1 MLYYITI
8 TRYTQNL
15 LFIIIGWNGANCLE
29 SRCTCRRLLLRF
41 FRLFFSPRFASLIV
55 SIFVVARLPQF
66 FLFVRVYF
74 FFFFFLFNTRI
85 HVYFVVSHQ
94 IYKLAEC
101 SGCWSK
107 RKSAT
112 DDRVRILKLRRK
124 IFSSILPSSFYDFS
138 SSFSSNI
145 FFNANT

>member
-1 MLYYITI
+1 MYYTKHTTDYTRISIHMLYYITI

-74 FFFFFLFNTRI
+74 LFFFF
-85 HVYFVVSHQ
+85 
-94 IYKLAEC
+94 
-101 SGCWSK
+101 
-107 RKSAT
+107 
-112 DDRVRILKLRRK
+112 
-124 IFSSILPSSFYDFS
+124 PSSS
-138 SSFSSNI
+138 SSFSFS
-145 FFNANT
+145 FFLIHAYTYISLFHTKYIS